1 MIVLG
6 CHYWHVYPGHFWR
19 AVWKE
24 SQVLQPVV
32 CIQWIIINHRCN
44 VYSQEVSLAS
54 RQSESNTWSQIINCR
69 VGCSINVIYFVYWGQ
84 KWSLSIQMN
93 YDWFLWE
100 IAKSRGRKL
109 LKIAIKS
116 FLKLQDSWSLGTY
129 FDASNIIITILK
141 CMRWSASN
149 CYNNDDVWSI
159 ETCSSNSKVLLL
171 LFFFNNCNT
180 CAIMT
185 NTDQNNWTTLL
196 RRADLSSI
204 DQRFFAQ
211 ACYV

>member
-1 MIVLG
+1 
-6 CHYWHVYPGHFWR
+6 
-19 AVWKE
+19 
-24 SQVLQPVV
+24 
-32 CIQWIIINHRCN
+32 
-44 VYSQEVSLAS
+44 
-54 RQSESNTWSQIINCR
+54 
-69 VGCSINVIYFVYWGQ
+69 
-84 KWSLSIQMN
+84 MN

-116 FLKLQDSWSLGTY
+116 FLKLQDSWNLGTY

-141 CMRWSASN
+141 CTRWSASN

-159 ETCSSNSKVLLL
+159 ETCSSNSKASLLLL
-171 LFFFNNCNT
+171 LFFFVNNCNT

-185 NTDQNNWTTLL
+185 NTDQINWTTLL
-196 RRADLSSI
+196 HRADLSSI

-211 ACYV
+211 AYYVIVDHREPVKRSIRNSNPISVNVKKDTLPQQVDFPDLRYDSFPYFVSTSAVIWRNVLRNSISALFRVC